1 MVRNL
6 KDQLTSRS
14 PSRGKVRDFSEA
26 EQAAYCACEEV
37 LAIGWHPFVQVGLAL
52 ARYEPEKGALAR
64 ETRKDAKTEL
74 VVENWFFTDQV
85 STEPRITASFRVL

>member
-37 LAIGWHPFVQVGLAL
+37 LAIGWHTFVQVGL
-52 ARYEPEKGALAR
+52 ALAR